1 MPSKADHFI
10 DITDEVCPMT
20 SVKTRLK
27 LKGMKPG
34 GVLEVRV
41 RGGEPVENLPGTIE
55 REGHKV
61 LEVRKEESFY
71 TVLIERG

>member
-1 MPSKADHFI
+1 
-10 DITDEVCPMT
+10 MT

-27 LKGMKPG
+27 LKSMKPG

-41 RGGEPVENLPGTIE
+41 SGGEPVENLPATVE